1 MEKLKLLLEIYV
13 TFFKL
18 GAMSFGGGYAMIPL
32 IEREVVEKKKWVD
45 KEIIVD
51 IFAVSESLPGA
62 IALNSS
68 AFVGYSIC
76 GIPGTV
82 AALLGNFTPSMLI
95 VLTLVALFEQIS
107 SNPVIKSALK
117 GVYATIVGLICYA
130 GYKIGKTALKDKL
143 SIVIMLTALVL
154 TTLLSI
160 KPIPIILGG
169 VILGAIL
176 SSVKTTRGIKNKTDI
191 KK

>member
-1 MEKLKLLLEIYV
+1 
-13 TFFKL
+13 
-18 GAMSFGGGYAMIPL
+18 MIPL